1 MTHAMIQGPITLLI
15 LDGFGDG
22 PRNAFDA
29 TFVAAMPR
37 FNTLRKTYATT
48 QLVTSGEALETARG
62 GVESAERSFPSR
74 G

>member
-1 MTHAMIQGPITLLI
+1 MTQPMIQGPITLLI

-37 FNTLRKTYATT
+37 FNALRKAYATT
-48 QLVTSGEALETARG
+48 
-62 GVESAERSFPSR
+62 
-74 G
+74 